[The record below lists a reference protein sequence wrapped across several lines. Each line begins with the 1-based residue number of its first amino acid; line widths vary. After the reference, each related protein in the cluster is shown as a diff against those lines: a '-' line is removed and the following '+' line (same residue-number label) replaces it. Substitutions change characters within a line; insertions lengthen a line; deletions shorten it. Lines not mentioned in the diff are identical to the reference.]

1 MEITFDQIG
10 LDRTKLNWIQHVR
23 SEMRSDQLLPRTVQE
38 RGVIS
43 DFRQRRAEN

>member
-23 SEMRSDQLLPRTVQE
+23 SEMRSDQLLPGE
-38 RGVIS
+38 EGGVIS

>member
-1 MEITFDQIG
+1 MKITFDQIG
-10 LDRTKLNWIQHVR
+10 LDQIKLDPTCEIRDEVWPALTENCTG
-23 SEMRSDQLLPRTVQE
+23 EE